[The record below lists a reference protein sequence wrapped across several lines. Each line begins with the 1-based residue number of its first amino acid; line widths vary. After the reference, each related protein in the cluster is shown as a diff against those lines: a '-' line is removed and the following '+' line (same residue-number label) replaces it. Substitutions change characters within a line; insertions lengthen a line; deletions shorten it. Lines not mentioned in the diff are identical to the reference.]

1 MKALRTQ
8 LLLATLG
15 VLLIA
20 WLLWMAIGV
29 LQTLKLQSGWS
40 DESLRDIGNVILGSL
55 PADIDVTSP
64 GASLNL
70 PSGVEAPRMKKGII
84 FQVWVLPDRLVMR
97 SSETPFKPLKSDF
110 ADGARTQHIEG
121 EDWRVYAV
129 TDRSGR
135 VQVQVGKAE
144 AQLFA
149 TLRLFAGATLATAV
163 MIFVSLALV
172 LRLVLAWSLRH
183 VTRLQRL
190 VGVRREF
197 DLDPLPS
204 AGLPSELR
212 PLIESFN
219 RLLTRVEQAIRDER
233 QFIADAAHELR
244 TPLAVVQAHAQVAL
258 RADDDAQRRDALS
271 KLIAAVQRGTRLTQ
285 QLLDSARLEAGQHT
299 RHSVLDL
306 SELVAVVTHEFDHLA
321 LQNHQSI
328 TLVTEPCYVLGDT
341 DELGILIRNL
351 VDNAL
356 RYGGAGGH
364 VAVSCE
370 PTQDDDKA
378 SVRLRVLDDGPGV
391 PVPDRARI
399 FDRFFRSSSGN
410 GLRGSGIGLSL
421 VRRIA
426 ESHTARIAIS
436 GGPGGKGLGI
446 SVLFSQAERDGRLK

>member
-15 VLLIA
+15 VLLLA

-40 DESLRDIGNVILGSL
+40 DESLRDLGNVLLASL

-64 GASLNL
+64 GASLSL
-70 PSGVEAPRMKKGII
+70 PMGVEAPRMKKGII

-97 SSETPFKPLKSDF
+97 SSETPFAPLKSDF
-110 ADGARTQHIEG
+110 ADGAHTQRIEG
-121 EDWRVYAV
+121 EQWRVYAV

-135 VQVQVGKAE
+135 VQVQVGKAQ
-144 AQLFA
+144 AQLLA
-149 TLRLFAGATLATAV
+149 TLRLFAGATLVTAV

-172 LRLVLAWSLRH
+172 LRLVLAWSLRR
-183 VTRLQRL
+183 VTGLQQL
-190 VGVRREF
+190 VSERREF

-204 AGLPSELR
+204 AGLPCELR
-212 PLIESFN
+212 PLIDSFN

-244 TPLAVVQAHAQVAL
+244 TPLAAVQAHAQVAL
-258 RADDDAQRRDALS
+258 RADDDAQRRNALS
-271 KLIAAVQRGTRLTQ
+271 KLIGAVQRGTRLAQ
-285 QLLDSARLEAGQHT
+285 QLLDSARLEAGQHAS
-299 RHSVLDL
+299 HSILDL
-306 SELVAVVTHEFDHLA
+306 SELVSVVTREFDHLA
-321 LQNHQSI
+321 QQNRQSI
-328 TLVTEPCYVLGDT
+328 TLNTEPCFVLGDT

-356 RYGGAGGH
+356 RYSGAGGH
-364 VAVSCE
+364 IAVSCE
-370 PTQDDDKA
+370 PVRNDGT
-378 SVRLRVLDDGPGV
+378 VNIRLRVLDDGPGV

-399 FDRFFRSSSGN
+399 FERFFRSSSGN
-410 GLRGSGIGLSL
+410 GRRGSGIGLSL

-426 ESHTARIAIS
+426 ESHTARIAIGEGL
-436 GGPGGKGLGI
+436 GGGGLGI
-446 SVLFSQAERDGRLK
+446 SVLFPAAERGNGFA